1 MLLHGT
7 DALKEAA
14 ASGHALPGFVTYNLE
29 TLQGIVAAAEAAG
42 RPVLIQA
49 GSSPFKH
56 AGRQALMW
64 LALDAAT
71 HSAARLGV
79 HLDHCRDLEEITA
92 CLEAGYTSVMVDG
105 SDLSFAENIALTKEA
120 VRRARDHGAWVEAE
134 LGALPGDEDV
144 STDAVAQTAAMT
156 DPRQAG
162 EFVAATGVDALAV
175 AVGNVHGFTKEP
187 VRLDLERLAA
197 LHKVVPVPLVL
208 HGASGLPVEELQ
220 GALARGVAKV
230 NVNAE
235 LRRAYLEA
243 VRAALPSTLPGS
255 DVVSLWAAGRD
266 AVRDAALEVIGRLS
280 PRAEGETLSLQ
291 GEAGHVP
298 PAAYETGHPMRSTKP
313 QGTTTL

>member
-7 DALKEAA
+7 DALKEAVA
-14 ASGHALPGFVTYNLE
+14 AGHALPGFVAYNLE
-29 TLQGIVAAAEAAG
+29 TVQGITAAAEAAG
-42 RPVLIQA
+42 RPVVIQA

-56 AGRQALMW
+56 AGREALMR
-64 LALDAAT
+64 LALHAAG

-79 HLDHCRDLEEITA
+79 HLDHSRDLEEITD

-105 SDLSFAENIALTKEA
+105 SHLPFAENIALTQEA
-120 VRRARDHGAWVEAE
+120 VRRARAHGAWVEAE

-144 STDAVAQTAAMT
+144 STDAVAQAAAMT
-156 DPRQAG
+156 DPQQAA

-175 AVGNVHGFTKEP
+175 AVGNVHGFTKHP

-197 LHKVVPVPLVL
+197 IHEAVNVPLVL
-208 HGASGLPVEELQ
+208 HGASGLPVEELH

-243 VRAALPSTLPGS
+243 THVTLPSALPGS

-266 AVRDAALEVIGRLS
+266 AVRDAALDVIGRLS
-280 PRAEGETLSLQ
+280 PHAEGQ
-291 GEAGHVP
+291 NA
-298 PAAYETGHPMRSTKP
+298 
-313 QGTTTL
+313 